1 LVQDMNELEEARFYL
16 ERLGM
21 TQYEAKVYLALLAE
35 HPATAYTISRKS
47 GVPHSRVYEVARR
60 LIAKDLVIQA
70 DTDPERFSPIPPDDL
85 IDKLVIDHDRAV
97 EGLRDQLDRVSFQSD
112 FEPVWT
118 VPGRDKV
125 IEKACEII
133 DTATERLYIG
143 IWDEELEELLAEIRE
158 AKKRGVEI
166 VFLIYGTMQVDV
178 GTIFY
183 HSTDT
188 ITDRHQLGRSIDIVV
203 DSRVAL
209 SGRLGS
215 DAYDAPS
222 GGAGNGNAISCQ
234 VVWTKNQGLIN
245 AIEGYIIHD
254 FYLAEIY
261 QVLGDKIEDVFGK
274 NMIDLRR
281 RYKH

>member
-1 LVQDMNELEEARFYL
+1 MNELEEARFYL

-21 TQYEAKVYLALLAE
+21 TQYEAKVYLALLSE
-35 HPATAYTISRKS
+35 HPATAYTISRNS

-85 IDKLVIDHDRAV
+85 IDKLVMDHDQAV
-97 EGLRDQLDRVSFQSD
+97 EGLRDQLERVSFQSD

-118 VPGRDKV
+118 VPGRDEV
-125 IEKACEII
+125 LEKAREII
-133 DTATERLYIG
+133 NTATERIYIG
-143 IWDEELEELLAEIRE
+143 IWDEEMEELRKELHKA
-158 AKKRGVEI
+158 AKRNVEI
-166 VFLIYGTMQVDV
+166 VFLIYGTTQVDV
-178 GTIFY
+178 GSVFY
-183 HSTDT
+183 HSIDAF
-188 ITDRHQLGRSIDIVV
+188 TDRDQLGRSIDIVV

-209 SGRLGS
+209 SGRLGR
-215 DAYDAPS
+215 DAQDTAS
-222 GGAGNGNAISCQ
+222 IGSGNGNPVSCQ

-281 RYKH
+281 RYKN

>member
-1 LVQDMNELEEARFYL
+1 MNELEEARFYL

-35 HPATAYTISRKS
+35 HPATAYTISRHS

-85 IDKLVIDHDRAV
+85 IDKLVVDHDRAV
-97 EGLRDQLDRVSFQSD
+97 EGLRDQLDRVSFRSD

-118 VPGRDKV
+118 VPGRV
-125 IEKACEII
+125 EVLEKAREII
-133 DTATERLYIG
+133 GTAKERIYVG
-143 IWDEELEELLAEIRE
+143 IWDEELEELIDVLRGTA
-158 AKKRGVEI
+158 AGGVEI
-166 VFLIYGTMQVDV
+166 VFLIYGEMRVDV
-178 GTIFY
+178 GSVFY
-183 HSTDT
+183 HSTDA
-188 ITDRHQLGRSIDIVV
+188 ITDRGQLGRSIDIVV

-209 SGRLGS
+209 SGRLGR
-215 DAYDAPS
+215 DARDAAA
-222 GGAGNGNAISCQ
+222 GGPGNGNPASCQ

-254 FYLAEIY
+254 FYLAEIF
-261 QVLGDKIEDVFGK
+261 QVLGDEIEDVFGK
-274 NMIDLRR
+274 NMTDLRR
-281 RYKH
+281 RYRH